1 MIAPALVCTLYAHH
15 RLFTASDTPYT
26 RPIPAPCTSN
36 APLLIFTRPTAPA
49 CDHTLEHLACAFGT
63 YLCSAGRCLQVA
75 DPAADVHQ
83 KVLMVLGNLVS
94 DAVDPQVST

>member
-1 MIAPALVCTLYAHH
+1 MYTSCTGIYQRHTHL
-15 RLFTASDTPYT
+15 
-26 RPIPAPCTSN
+26 SN

-49 CDHTLEHLACAFGT
+49 CDHTLEHIAARSFGT
-63 YLCSAGRCLQVA
+63 YLSSVGRCLQVA
-75 DPAADVHQ
+75 DPAPDVHQ